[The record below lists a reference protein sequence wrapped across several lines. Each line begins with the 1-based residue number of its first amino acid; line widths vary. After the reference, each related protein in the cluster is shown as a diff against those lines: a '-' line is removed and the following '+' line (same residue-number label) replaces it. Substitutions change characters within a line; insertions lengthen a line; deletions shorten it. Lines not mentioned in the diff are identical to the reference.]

1 MSENKRK
8 KDKSKSP
15 PLPERVRQLLELL
28 KQIIQRN
35 K

>member
-1 MSENKRK
+1 MSNKK
-8 KDKSKSP
+8 KTDKSKPP

-28 KQIIQRN
+28 KRIIQKN

>member
-1 MSENKRK
+1 MNNKK
-8 KDKSKSP
+8 KTDKSKSL